1 MKQNITVK
9 IWDREFSLAVDAEME
24 ENIRLAARRVN
35 DKISSNINHYEN
47 VSVEEIMCML
57 LLEEETKLVEMELD
71 DKGQTHDILHK
82 LQQLDVKL
90 GEYLLS
96 R

>member
-1 MKQNITVK
+1 MKQNITIK

-47 VSVEEIMCML
+47 VSVMEIMCML
-57 LLEEETKLVEMELD
+57 LLEEETRLVEMELD
-71 DKGQTHDILHK
+71 DKGRTHDILHK
-82 LQQLDVKL
+82 LEQLDVKL
-90 GEYLLS
+90 GEYLFS